1 MVEWFLTA
9 NAKAFDHSI
18 LPIFKLDSYDYHNS
32 FLMPSTFI
40 TTDDLRDF
48 KLELLDDIT
57 NLITGPKAQKIKKY
71 LKSYQVR
78 EMLNISTGT
87 LHNLRVNGTL
97 PYTRVGN
104 ILLYDQEDIIMLLET
119 NKINVQTI
127 KSNA

>member
-1 MVEWFLTA
+1 
-9 NAKAFDHSI
+9 
-18 LPIFKLDSYDYHNS
+18 
-32 FLMPSTFI
+32 MPSTFI

-78 EMLNISTGT
+78 DMLNISTGT

-104 ILLYDQEDIIMLLET
+104 ILLYDQDDIINILES
-119 NKINVQTI
+119 NKQNV
-127 KSNA
+127 

>member
-1 MVEWFLTA
+1 
-9 NAKAFDHSI
+9 
-18 LPIFKLDSYDYHNS
+18 
-32 FLMPSTFI
+32 MPTTLI

-48 KLELLDDIT
+48 KSELLDDIR
-57 NLITGPKAQKIKKY
+57 NLITGPKARKIKKY
-71 LKSYQVR
+71 LKSFEVR

-119 NKINVQTI
+119 NKINVQAS

>member
-1 MVEWFLTA
+1 MVPIT
-9 NAKAFDHSI
+9 AKAMNHSI
-18 LPIFKLDSYDYHNS
+18 LPIFKPDSYVYHNS

-78 EMLNISTGT
+78 DMLNISTGT

-104 ILLYDQEDIIMLLET
+104 ILLYDQDDIINILEA
-119 NKINVQTI
+119 NKTNVQGANT
-127 KSNA
+127 SNLR

>member
-1 MVEWFLTA
+1 MVEWFLKA
-9 NAKAFDHSI
+9 AAKAFDQSI
-18 LPIFKLDSYDYHNS
+18 LPIFKPDSYVYHNS
-32 FLMPSTFI
+32 FPMSSTFI

-57 NLITGPKAQKIKKY
+57 NLITGPKAHKIKKY

-78 EMLNISTGT
+78 DMLNISTGT

-104 ILLYDQEDIIMLLET
+104 ILLYDQEDIINILEA
-119 NKINVQTI
+119 NKSNVQDRQLI
-127 KSNA
+127 S